1 MFQFHTGSIKAP
13 ATFLPLGACIPFQ
26 FHTGSIKA
34 LFLALISSVVELFQ
48 FHTGSIKACQKTAR
62 SSDPRGG
69 FNSTLVRL
77 KQSAPMP
84 GAYVHHQVSIPHWF
98 D

>member
-1 MFQFHTGSIKAP
+1 
-13 ATFLPLGACIPFQ
+13 LPFGNQGAIPFQ

-34 LFLALISSVVELFQ
+34 PSRLNRPGIANMFQ
-48 FHTGSIKACQKTAR
+48 FHTGSIKAEKAANYILQKQ
-62 SSDPRGG
+62 G

-77 KQSAPMP
+77 KHSVNDALKK
-84 GAYVHHQVSIPHWF
+84 AFIVSIPHWF